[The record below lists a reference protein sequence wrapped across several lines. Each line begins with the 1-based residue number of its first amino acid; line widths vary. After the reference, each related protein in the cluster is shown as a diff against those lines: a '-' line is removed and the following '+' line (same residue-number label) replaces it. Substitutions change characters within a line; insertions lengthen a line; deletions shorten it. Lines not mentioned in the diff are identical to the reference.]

1 MTHEVVQMTENEYNY
16 LMTLYLGSDYCEA
29 MPFYEYAMRYGKYL
43 IGNRGDDDGGKK
55 RLDQA
60 AQETD

>member
-1 MTHEVVQMTENEYNY
+1 MTENEYSY
-16 LMTLYLGSDYCEA
+16 LLTMYLASDYCEA
-29 MPFYEYAMRYGKYL
+29 MSFYEYATRYGKYL
-43 IGNRGDDDGGKK
+43 IDNRSDDDGGKK